1 MVINVNGM
9 GFGSGGLPSSFGILI
24 SERSDVEKM
33 LRGEMPRSMFIVTN
47 GEYPALIHKH
57 RFNLDPLVCLLCLG
71 YLPRSKPAHLTLRS
85 YAPLSLFKLAC
96 FSL

>member
-1 MVINVNGM
+1 MVINVNGK

-47 GEYPALIHKH
+47 GEYPALIHEH
-57 RFNLDPLVCLLCLG
+57 RFNLDRLLCLLCLS
-71 YLPRSKPAHLTLRS
+71 YLPRSKPAHLTL
-85 YAPLSLFKLAC
+85 
-96 FSL
+96 